1 MTIEELKKFRNEV
14 LSMAVEPPWCENVET
29 LKKWIE
35 GFEICQGQIIAM
47 IDSKIKNI
55 DQQC

>member
-14 LSMAVEPPWCENVET
+14 SSMAVDPPWCGNIEA
-29 LKKWIE
+29 LKRWIV
-35 GFEICQGQIIAM
+35 GFETCQGQIIAM

-55 DQQC
+55 DQQR